1 MCLNPLLLWFSY
13 GAGNLTEAR
22 TRGEALLCSLVTDM
36 LGWYISQVITGVL
49 GKHVPP
55 SF

>member
-1 MCLNPLLLWFSY
+1 MCLNQLLFLFSY
-13 GAGNLTEAR
+13 GAGNLSEAR
-22 TRGEALLCSLVTDM
+22 TRGEALLGSLVADM

-49 GKHVPP
+49 GKHARP